1 LAIRKCPSCLTVVPA
16 GKVVAFS
23 NDLVCPGCHRPVG
36 ISPVSR
42 DFAIAAALVVA
53 AAVWRWSAGRA
64 GDSLLGWALP
74 IVYAFLA
81 FGVVAP
87 LVLMASA
94 DLRLREAA
102 PVPPETHVDATHGA
116 ASSNH

>member
-36 ISPVSR
+36 ISSASR
-42 DFAIAAALVVA
+42 DFAIVAALVVA
-53 AAVWRWSAGRA
+53 AAVWRWATGRA
-64 GDSLLGWALP
+64 GDSLLGWVLP

-81 FGVVAP
+81 FSVVAP

-94 DLRLREAA
+94 DLRLREA
-102 PVPPETHVDATHGA
+102 VPAAPETDADVSHGA
-116 ASSNH
+116 AHSNH